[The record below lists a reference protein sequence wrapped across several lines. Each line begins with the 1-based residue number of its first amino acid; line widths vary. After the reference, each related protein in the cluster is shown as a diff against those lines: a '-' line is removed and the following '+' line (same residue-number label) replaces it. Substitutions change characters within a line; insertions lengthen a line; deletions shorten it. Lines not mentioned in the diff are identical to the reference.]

1 MKNIIFLG
9 RKPMAYEAIK
19 YLFSLGFSLK
29 YIILENP
36 EYCYGTPVNDN
47 DTDIYQ
53 LIAKKDKNINDIDL
67 VVSFLY
73 WKKIKKPLI
82 DLAKFG
88 CVNFHPAPLP
98 DYKGRAGYN
107 TAILDGKKYFGVSAH
122 YIDSEQLDTGP
133 IIKVIKFKIDPDKE
147 NAHSLEAKTQKK
159 LFELFKYIIDTTNK
173 KTKFTVSKNSGG
185 TYLSTPQLE
194 SLKLVD
200 LKNDSPDIIN
210 RKIRAFFFPPYS
222 GAKIEVKGQEYT
234 LINEEILRY
243 IKKQ

>member
-1 MKNIIFLG
+1 
-9 RKPMAYEAIK
+9 MAYEAIK

-133 IIKVIKFKIDPDKE
+133 IIKVNNFPININE
-147 NAHSLEAKTQKK
+147 NAHSLEKKTQEK
-159 LFELFKYIIDTTNK
+159 LFDLFKEIMGQFLFIDRFKTQPNK
-173 KTKFTVSKNSGG
+173 IGVYLSKN
-185 TYLSTPQLE
+185 QLE
-194 SLKLVD
+194 KLKKVN
-200 LKNDSPDIIN
+200 LKTENIND
-210 RKIRAFFFPPYS
+210 KIRAFFFPPYT
-222 GAKIEVKGQEYT
+222 GAYVVVKGKKFT
-234 LINEEILRY
+234 LIDDEILTY
-243 IKKQ
+243 INSKLK